1 MKTKLYIKNLFK
13 VLMIILLLLNLYW
26 LFVSELSN
34 FARAFVMA
42 GAVLCSIYIVVGIL
56 LRKDKKQLCYV
67 VPIVVYFLIFLVYAL
82 FFSNTIPTL
91 NYLLSAITIIIL
103 IVDLICSF
111 VYVYRYL
118 FRWNKGIAI
127 KLEEKNVYSLISLY
141 IVMYSPFISLL
152 L

>member
-13 VLMIILLLLNLYW
+13 VLMILLLLLNLYW

-34 FARAFVMA
+34 FARVFVMA
-42 GAVLCSIYIVVGIL
+42 GAVLCSIYIVVDIL

-91 NYLLSAITIIIL
+91 NYLFSAITIIIL

-127 KLEEKNVYSLISLY
+127 KLEEKNVFSLISLY

>member
-1 MKTKLYIKNLFK
+1 MSGNVYIKNLFK
-13 VLMIILLLLNLYW
+13 VLMILLLLLNLYW

-34 FARAFVMA
+34 FARVFVMV
-42 GAVLCSIYIVVGIL
+42 GAVLCSIYIVVDIL

-127 KLEEKNVYSLISLY
+127 KLEEKNVFSLISLY

>member
-13 VLMIILLLLNLYW
+13 VLMILLLLLNLYW

-34 FARAFVMA
+34 FARVFVMA
-42 GAVLCSIYIVVGIL
+42 GAVLCSIYIVVDIL

-91 NYLLSAITIIIL
+91 NYLFSAITIIIL

-127 KLEEKNVYSLISLY
+127 KLEEKNVFSLISLY

-152 L
+152 I